1 MSAPGPAIRL
11 GILVPSSNSNAES
24 ITAQMLKHESDISVH
39 YTRFPLPANPDEP
52 FNVGMLGNAPA
63 LLRDAEVQ
71 AVALHGTVYA
81 PTSSIDL
88 SLTSVTETVVDRGVV
103 VRHLVSTMT
112 PAAGAPAM
120 ISVPAVG
127 RKPRTMGMTATDAA
141 GRVLGRA
148 DVTFADSAGTRNG
161 DIPQVVDWFVN

>member
-120 ISVPAVG
+120 ISVPG
-127 RKPRTMGMTATDAA
+127 PSSITTAYSLSAWA
-141 GRVLGRA
+141 RA
-148 DVTFADSAGTRNG
+148 LLSISTQNRSACGTSM
-161 DIPQVVDWFVN
+161 WLHCH